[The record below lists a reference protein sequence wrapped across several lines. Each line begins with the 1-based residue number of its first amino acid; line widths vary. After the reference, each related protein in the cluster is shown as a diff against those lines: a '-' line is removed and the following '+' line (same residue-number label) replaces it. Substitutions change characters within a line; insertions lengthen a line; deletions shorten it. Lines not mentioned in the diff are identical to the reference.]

1 MLLANHFASGDVDQF
16 LVEWHRFKYDLI
28 DFKGVGYEPVTAI
41 KRRIIS
47 NHNYFVHCK
56 LQLLQFFF
64 SLNFSRT
71 WIFLWDSFTSL
82 RNSIH
87 CCLMSQAFA
96 TRHLWRMLGQRG
108 AFLLSNK
115 SRQGIFI
122 VVLSFSVWGNGDIF
136 FLFFCDK
143 SVLHILGSVACSKM
157 TC

>member
-16 LVEWHRFKYDLI
+16 LVQWHRFKYDLI

-71 WIFLWDSFTSL
+71 WIFLWDSFASL
-82 RNSIH
+82 RNSIP

-96 TRHLWRMLGQRG
+96 TRHLWRMLGQRR

-122 VVLSFSVWGNGDIF
+122 VVVSFSVWCNGHIF

>member
-71 WIFLWDSFTSL
+71 WIFL
-82 RNSIH
+82 
-87 CCLMSQAFA
+87 
-96 TRHLWRMLGQRG
+96 
-108 AFLLSNK
+108 
-115 SRQGIFI
+115 
-122 VVLSFSVWGNGDIF
+122 
-136 FLFFCDK
+136 
-143 SVLHILGSVACSKM
+143 
-157 TC
+157 